1 MSPAIA
7 LNDILTD
14 FGAPVRKPQAVQEPA
29 AEPAVEVEPIVPPVP
44 QFDFESEM
52 EARQARLA
60 ERLEKEHAEA
70 LEAERHIHKQEME
83 RFAAQYGEKAAAL
96 IVERLGVLETEIS
109 RMASQAVARMLAA
122 ILSDDLQKRSL
133 DELQRVIRNAL
144 TDNEAVGIRIHGPL
158 SLFEAVKPALGKRAE
173 QIAYVESAGFDLTV
187 TIDESIF
194 QTRMA
199 EWSEALTEVLK

>member
-1 MSPAIA
+1 
-7 LNDILTD
+7 
-14 FGAPVRKPQAVQEPA
+14 
-29 AEPAVEVEPIVPPVP
+29 
-44 QFDFESEM
+44 
-52 EARQARLA
+52 
-60 ERLEKEHAEA
+60 
-70 LEAERHIHKQEME
+70 
-83 RFAAQYGEKAAAL
+83 
-96 IVERLGVLETEIS
+96 
-109 RMASQAVARMLAA
+109 MLAA

>member
-14 FGAPVRKPQAVQEPA
+14 FGAPVRKPQAVHEPA
-29 AEPAVEVEPIVPPVP
+29 SEPVAEVEPIVPPAP

-83 RFAAQYGEKAAAL
+83 RFAAQYGEKAATL